1 MLSKVKFK
9 IANITFQFSSS
20 YSKPILWF
28 KRHYGIYLSEDAPDL
43 DISLEFR
50 KRYKSNKTS
59 GNPELISENGKFSLS
74 TDFFDVEGSY
84 PDGKIDVISD
94 YDMGVADLTRT
105 LFSIIIVKR
114 GGLLLHASAVADGN
128 RSFVFC
134 GPSESGKT
142 TIARLSEEKDV
153 LTDETTAV
161 IKKDNRFYAYATP
174 FFGELGKITKN
185 RGAPIKAVF
194 FIHKSKDFS
203 HKRTGRIEAMR
214 YFLYNVILRGRN
226 LDLAEE
232 VLDNITDL
240 TQSAPCYDLYFRP
253 HKGLWRYINGIS
265 RR

>member
-20 YSKPILWF
+20 YVKPIEWF
-28 KRHYGIYLSEDAPDL
+28 KGRYKMYLSNGKPDL
-43 DISLEFR
+43 DISLEFKKER
-50 KRYKSNKTS
+50 RSKIP
-59 GNPELISENGKFSLS
+59 NPQRVTFKGKKFFLR
-74 TDFFDVEGSY
+74 TGFFDARGDFSS
-84 PDGKIDVISD
+84 GKIKVLSN
-94 YDMGVADLTRT
+94 YSLGLADLTRT

-142 TIARLSEEKDV
+142 TIARLLQKRDI

-161 IKKDNRFYAYATP
+161 VKRGNRYYAYATP
-174 FFGELGKITKN
+174 FFGELGKVTKN
-185 RGAPIKAVF
+185 RGAPIKAIF
-194 FIHKSKDFS
+194 FLHKDTRFF
-203 HKRTGRIEAMR
+203 HKGINKIEAMR

-253 HKGLWRYINGIS
+253 DKGLWRYINDIA
-265 RR
+265 